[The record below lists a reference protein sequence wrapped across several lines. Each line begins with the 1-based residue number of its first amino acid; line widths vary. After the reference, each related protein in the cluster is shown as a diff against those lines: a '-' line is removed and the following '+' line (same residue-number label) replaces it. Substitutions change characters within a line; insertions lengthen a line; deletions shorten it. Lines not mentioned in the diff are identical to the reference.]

1 MLELTLKT
9 LHKFKSARIPKISK
23 GYPRLFAAFFIG
35 LLLPQLLLVATPS
48 VFAESEI
55 DRLRNQINDR
65 SNRLSEIEAEIAQFE
80 AQLNEVGAEK
90 KTLQSAINQ
99 LELERK
105 KVNAEISKTET
116 LITSTDLE
124 INKLI
129 LDINSTQKDIDATE
143 AAIGS
148 IIRAE
153 YRSSDDSL
161 IELLLSHNKLSEFW
175 NAFEAHNSV
184 RETMSSKVSELDSFH
199 LLLEEQRSDNEAKRN
214 RLSSLRDQYTDQNQV
229 LVSNKQERA
238 KLLEITKSEERNY
251 QQLLAS
257 KEEARDQIIKE
268 MRDFESQ
275 LQFILD
281 PNTIPNPGT
290 PVFSWPIDNI
300 IITQYFG
307 GTEFAA
313 RNASVYGGR
322 AYHPGVDFG
331 VPRGTPIHAPLT
343 GTVRATGNTD
353 IVPGCYSW
361 GKWTLVDHSN
371 GLSTLYA
378 HQDVIS
384 VTPGQK
390 VSTGDVIGYSG
401 NTGYSTGPHLHFTV
415 YAKAGVTVR
424 KFNEI
429 KTVTSCGPASTPV
442 AATDAYI
449 DPMLYLPAY

>member
-1 MLELTLKT
+1 MIR
-9 LHKFKSARIPKISK
+9 H
-23 GYPRLFAAFFIG
+23 RLFVSFLLGIVLPS
-35 LLLPQLLLVATPS
+35 LLLASVPN

-55 DRLRNQINDR
+55 DKLKNEINTR
-65 SNRLSEIEAEIAQFE
+65 SNRLAEIEAEIKKFE
-80 AQLNEVGAEK
+80 SQLKEVGAEK

-105 KVNAEISKTET
+105 KVNAEISKTEN

-124 INKLI
+124 INKLVLEI
-129 LDINSTQKDIDATE
+129 SRTEEDIKKTE
-143 AAIGS
+143 TAIGS

-153 YRSSDDSL
+153 YKSGEDTL
-161 IELLLSHNKLSEFW
+161 IEILLSHERLSEFW
-175 NAFEAHNSV
+175 GTFEAHESV
-184 RETMSSKVSELDSFH
+184 RKVMSEKVSELSSFK
-199 LLLEEQRSDNEAKRN
+199 LLLEEQRNTNQNKRTE
-214 RLSSLRDQYTDQNQV
+214 LSTLKNQYVDQNFV
-229 LVSNKQERA
+229 LASNKQEQS
-238 KLLEITKSEERNY
+238 KLLEVTKNEEKNY

-257 KEEARDQIIKE
+257 KEAAREQIIKE
-268 MRDFESQ
+268 MRDFESK

-281 PNTIPNPGT
+281 PNTVPTPGT
-290 PVFSWPIDNI
+290 RVFDWPLKSI
-300 IITQYFG
+300 IITQLFG

-331 VPRGTPIHAPLT
+331 VPRGTPIYAPLT

-353 IVPGCYSW
+353 AVPGCYSW
-361 GKWTLVDHSN
+361 GKWTLIDHAN

-390 VSTGDVIGYSG
+390 VTTGEIIGYTG

-415 YAKAGVTVR
+415 YAKDGVSVR

-429 KTVTSCGPASTPV
+429 KTVTSCGAATTPV
-442 AATDAYI
+442 AASDAYI
-449 DPMLYLPAY
+449 DPMLYLPPR

>member
-1 MLELTLKT
+1 MT
-9 LHKFKSARIPKISK
+9 I
-23 GYPRLFAAFFIG
+23 RLFVAFLIG
-35 LLLPQLLLVATPS
+35 ILLPQLFFVAPPNA
-48 VFAESEI
+48 FAESEI

-65 SNRLSEIEAEIAQFE
+65 SNRLSEIEAEIAEFE
-80 AQLNEVGAEK
+80 SQLQEVGAEK

-105 KVNAEISKTET
+105 KVNSEISKTEN

-129 LDINSTQKDIDATE
+129 LEINNTQRDIVATE

-153 YRSSDDSL
+153 YKAGEDSL

-175 NAFEAHNSV
+175 NAFEAHESV
-184 RETMSSKVSELDSFH
+184 RDTMSTKVTELDSFKS
-199 LLLEEQRSDNEAKRN
+199 LLQAQRNDNEAKRN
-214 RLSSLRDQYTDQNQV
+214 RLSTLRDQYTDQNHV
-229 LVSNKQERA
+229 LASNRQEQT
-238 KLLEITKSEERNY
+238 KLLEVTKSEERNY

-268 MRDFESQ
+268 MRDFESK

-281 PNTIPNPGT
+281 PNTVPAPGT
-290 PVFSWPIDNI
+290 AVFRWPLDNI

-307 GTEFAA
+307 GTEFAS
-313 RNASVYGGR
+313 RNSSVYGGR
-322 AYHPGVDFG
+322 AYHPGLDLG
-331 VPRGTPIHAPLT
+331 TPRGTPIHAPLT

-361 GKWTLVDHSN
+361 GKWTLIDHSN

-384 VTPGQK
+384 VSPGQK
-390 VSTGDVIGYSG
+390 VNTGEVIGYSG

-415 YAKAGVTVR
+415 YAKSGVTVR
-424 KFNEI
+424 RFNEI

>member
-1 MLELTLKT
+1 M
-9 LHKFKSARIPKISK
+9 RN
-23 GYPRLFAAFFIG
+23 RLFVAFILG
-35 LLLPQLLLVATPS
+35 ILIPQLILVTPPS
-48 VFAESEI
+48 VFAQSEI
-55 DRLRNQINDR
+55 EKLRGEIEDRG
-65 SNRLSEIEAEIAQFE
+65 NRLAEIEAEIAKFE
-80 AQLNEVGAEK
+80 NELKVVGSEK

-99 LELERK
+99 LEIERK
-105 KVNAEISKTET
+105 KVNAEISKTEN

-129 LDINSTQKDIDATE
+129 LEISRTEKEIDSIEE
-143 AAIGS
+143 AVAS

-153 YRSSDDSL
+153 YKAEEETL
-161 IELLLSHNKLSEFW
+161 VELLLKHEKLSEFW
-175 NAFEAHNSV
+175 SAFEAYDSV
-184 RETMSSKVSELDSFH
+184 RETLSTKVGELSSFH
-199 LLLEEQRSDNEAKRN
+199 DLLEEQRSENEGKRN
-214 RLSSLRDQYTDQNQV
+214 RLSSLKNQYADQNEV
-229 LVSNKQERA
+229 LVSNKTEQA
-238 KLLEITKSEERNY
+238 KLLEITKNEEKSY
-251 QQLLAS
+251 QQLLAEQKLAQEQIL
-257 KEEARDQIIKE
+257 KEL
-268 MRDFESQ
+268 RDFESK

-290 PVFSWPIDNI
+290 RVFDWPLKSMV
-300 IITQYFG
+300 ITQYFG

-322 AYHPGVDFG
+322 AYHPGVDMG
-331 VPRGTPIHAPLT
+331 APRGTTIYAPLT

-353 IVPGCYSW
+353 AVPGCYSW
-361 GKWTLVDHSN
+361 GKWTLIDHAN

-378 HQDVIS
+378 HQDVIA

-390 VSTGDVIGYSG
+390 VSTGDIIGYVG

-415 YAKAGVTVR
+415 YAKDGVTVR

-449 DPMLYLPAY
+449 DPMLYLPAE